1 MLLIDKTH
9 EPVVGLD
16 AAESAD
22 GFATSS
28 QRLAENH
35 TCTPKVDT
43 HCPYQHQQIL
53 LVERLT
59 LARTFACQ
67 RSARGFDAFWLLT
80 NLIIEQEVLVFA

>member
-43 HCPYQHQQIL
+43 HCPYQHQQML
-53 LVERLT
+53 LVERFT
-59 LARTFACQ
+59 PARTFATMLERMPVSDLPVDST
-67 RSARGFDAFWLLT
+67 RSGYSR
-80 NLIIEQEVLVFA
+80 ISS

>member
-16 AAESAD
+16 TAESAD

-53 LVERLT
+53 LVEWFT
-59 LARTFACQ
+59 LARTFATMLERMPVSDLPVDST
-67 RSARGFDAFWLLT
+67 RSGYSR
-80 NLIIEQEVLVFA
+80 ISS